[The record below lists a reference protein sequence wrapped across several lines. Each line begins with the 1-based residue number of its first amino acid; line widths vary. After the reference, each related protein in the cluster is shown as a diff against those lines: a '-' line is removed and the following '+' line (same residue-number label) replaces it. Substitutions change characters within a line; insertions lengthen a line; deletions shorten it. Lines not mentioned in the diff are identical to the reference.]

1 LDYDLIVIG
10 SGPAGEKGA
19 AQAAYFGKR
28 VCIIEKAP
36 KPGGAAVNTG
46 TIPSKALRE
55 TALYFSGLRQRG
67 LYGVD
72 YTVKDNITVQDFMF
86 RERTVVEAEWKLI
99 DDNLKRH
106 GIDQIQGSA
115 CILDGHTVEVTR
127 FGQDVRRITGE
138 FILVATGSH
147 PQPPE
152 GIDVDGQVV
161 VDSDTLLTVETIPQ
175 QMIVIGGGVIGCE
188 YACTF
193 AALGVQVTIINS
205 RSRLLAHLDPEISD
219 ALRQQM
225 TARLGIK
232 VVLNAN
238 VSSIR
243 REEKRGVVRVGD
255 ETDLSADCILF
266 SAGRLGCIKGLG
278 LEKAGVKVNSRN
290 YILVDDQYRTS
301 TPSIFAAGDVIG
313 FPALASTSMEQA
325 RVAVCHAFDL
335 KYKQKVSSVLPY
347 CVWTIPELATVGENP
362 EQLTARGQDF
372 EVGRS
377 SFRINPR
384 GQIIGDTEGFVKL
397 VFSPSDQR
405 LLGASV
411 VGEGAGELI
420 HIAMGCLAN
429 EASLDYFIQSVFNY
443 PALADAFKY
452 AAYDGLGAMAKRT
465 AKMAGLPSVPPKP
478 LAERR
483 T

>member
-19 AQAAYFGKR
+19 AQAAYFGKK
-28 VCIIEKAP
+28 VCLIERAP

-72 YTVKDNITVQDFMF
+72 YTVKGNITVQDFMF

-106 GIDQIQGSA
+106 GIDQVQGSA

-127 FGQDVRRITGE
+127 FGEEPRRITGQ

-147 PQPPE
+147 PQQPE
-152 GIDVDGQVV
+152 GIDVDGEMI
-161 VDSDTLLTVETIPQ
+161 VDSDTLLTLETIPQ

-193 AALGVQVTIINS
+193 AAMGVQVTIVNS

-219 ALRQQM
+219 SLRQQM
-225 TARLGIK
+225 TSRLGIK
-232 VVLNAN
+232 VVLNAS

-243 REEKRGVVRVGD
+243 RDEKRAVVRLGED
-255 ETDLSADCILF
+255 TEMSADCVLF
-266 SAGRLGCIKGLG
+266 SAGRLGCVKGLG
-278 LEKAGVKVNSRN
+278 LDAAGVKVNNRS
-290 YILVDDQYRTS
+290 YIVVDDHYRT
-301 TPSIFAAGDVIG
+301 TVPSIFAAGDVIG

-347 CVWTIPELATVGENP
+347 CVWTIPELATVGETP

-397 VFSPSDQR
+397 LFSPSDQR
-405 LLGASV
+405 LFGASV

-420 HIAMGCLAN
+420 HIAMSCLAG
-429 EASLDYFIQSVFNY
+429 EGTLDFFIQSVFNY

-452 AAYDGLGAMAKRT
+452 AAYDGLGAIAKRT
-465 AKMAGLPSVPPKP
+465 AKMAGLPSVG
-478 LAERR
+478 ESVSR
-483 T
+483 

>member
-72 YTVKDNITVQDFMF
+72 YTVKGNITVQDFMF

-106 GIDQIQGSA
+106 GIEQIQGSA
-115 CILDGHTVEVTR
+115 CIVDGHTVEVTR
-127 FGQDVRRITGE
+127 YGEEPRRITGE
-138 FILVATGSH
+138 FILIATGSH
-147 PQPPE
+147 PQQPD
-152 GIDVDGQVV
+152 GIDVDGEVI
-161 VDSDTLLTVETIPQ
+161 VDSDTLLTLEAIPQ

-193 AALGVQVTIINS
+193 AAMGVKVTIINS

-225 TARLGIK
+225 TSRLGIQ
-232 VVLNAN
+232 VLLDAN
-238 VSSIR
+238 VASIQ
-243 REEKRGVVRVGD
+243 REEKRGIVRIGD
-255 ETDLSADCILF
+255 ETTLSADCILF
-266 SAGRLGCIKGLG
+266 SAGRLGCVKGLG
-278 LEKAGVKVNSRN
+278 LDGAGVKVNNRS
-290 YILVDDQYRTS
+290 YVVVDDQYRTS
-301 TPSIFAAGDVIG
+301 VPSIFAAGDVIG

-335 KYKQKVSSVLPY
+335 KYKQKVSNVLPY
-347 CVWTIPELATVGENP
+347 CVWTIPELATVGETP
-362 EQLTARGQDF
+362 EQLTSRGQDF

-397 VFSPSDQR
+397 LFNPADQR
-405 LLGASV
+405 LFGASV

-429 EASLDYFIQSVFNY
+429 GGTLDYFIQSVFNY

-452 AAYDGLGAMAKRT
+452 AAYDGLGALAKRT
-465 AKMAGLPSVPPKP
+465 GRMAGLPQVTAKKAAGRS
-478 LAERR
+478 
-483 T
+483 